1 MACFTAQ
8 PIDRLSMIR
17 TFLVGVSLALA
28 VFLLLPW
35 LVLWS
40 LLSGKPDLMY
50 EMAMNLIRLETR
62 FLKVQV
68 HVEGLEHIP
77 PRACVFVAN
86 HASNLDPMVMIPAI
100 PRRVG
105 ILAKRELFQIPIFST
120 AMRLAQF
127 VPVDRGDRKSTG
139 ATVSMVVENLRKGF
153 SYVVFSEGTRSPD
166 GRLRP
171 FKPGALT
178 MAIEAGVSIVPVSV
192 GGTHRLL
199 AKGKTIVRPGGATVR
214 FAPALDASTYTM
226 QQRAKLLER
235 VEALVAAGLPSD
247 QQPL

>member
-1 MACFTAQ
+1 
-8 PIDRLSMIR
+8 MIR
-17 TFLVGVSLALA
+17 TFLAGVSLTLA

-40 LLSGKPDLMY
+40 LLTGKPDLMY
-50 EMAMNLIRLETR
+50 GMAMHLIRLETR

-68 HVEGLEHIP
+68 RVEGLEHIP

-86 HASNLDPMVMIPAI
+86 HASNLDAMVMIPAI

-105 ILAKRELFQIPIFST
+105 ILVKRELFHIPIFST

-127 VPVDRGDRKSTG
+127 VPVDRSGRKSTG
-139 ATVSMVVENLRKGF
+139 VTLSTVVENLQKGF

-166 GRLRP
+166 GRMRP
-171 FKPGALT
+171 FKLGALT
-178 MAIEAGVSIVPVSV
+178 MAMEAGVSIVPVSI

-199 AKGKTIVRPGGATVR
+199 AKGGTIVRPGEATLR
-214 FAPALDASTYTM
+214 FAPAIDSSAYTM
-226 QQRAKLLER
+226 EQRAKLLAR

>member
-1 MACFTAQ
+1 M
-8 PIDRLSMIR
+8 MR
-17 TFLVGVSLALA
+17 TFLAGVSLTLA

-40 LLSGKPDLMY
+40 LLTGKPDRMY
-50 EMAMNLIRLETR
+50 KMAMHLIRLETR

-68 HVEGLEHIP
+68 RIEGLEHIP
-77 PRACVFVAN
+77 PRACVFIAN
-86 HASNLDPMVMIPAI
+86 HASNLDPVVMIPAI

-105 ILAKRELFQIPIFST
+105 ILVKRELFQIPIFST

-139 ATVSMVVENLRKGF
+139 ATVATVIENLQSGF

-166 GRLRP
+166 GRMRP

-199 AKGKTIVRPGGATVR
+199 AKGKTIVRPGEATVR
-214 FAPALDASTYTM
+214 FAPAIDASTYTM
-226 QQRAKLLER
+226 EQRGRLLEQ

>member
-1 MACFTAQ
+1 MECSAAR

-28 VFLLLPW
+28 VLLLLPW

-40 LLSGKPDLMY
+40 LLSGKPDFMY
-50 EMAMNLIRLETR
+50 EMAMNLVRLETR
-62 FLKVQV
+62 FLKVRV
-68 HVEGLEHIP
+68 RVEGIEHIP

-105 ILAKRELFQIPIFST
+105 ILVKRELFRIPIFST

-127 VPVDRGDRKSTG
+127 VPVVRGDRKSTG
-139 ATVSMVVENLRKGF
+139 ATVAMAVENLRKGF

-178 MAIEAGVSIVPVSV
+178 MAMEAGVSIVPVSV

-199 AKGKTIVRPGGATVR
+199 AKGKTIVRPGEATIR
-214 FAPALDASTYTM
+214 FAPAMDTSAYTM
-226 QQRAKLLER
+226 EERAKLVEQL
-235 VEALVAAGLPSD
+235 EALVAAGLPSD